1 MPQQRRL
8 QHAYTEGDLTLAIS
22 NLTSKQFQSK
32 RRAAA
37 VYTVPRSTLQDRRAG
52 RRRRRDCEP
61 NSKRL
66 TKLEEEA
73 IVERILEQS
82 LRGLPPLKLEVQ
94 DMANKLLRERGA
106 KPVSKNWVDNL
117 VLSLIHI

>member
-1 MPQQRRL
+1 MPQQRRP
-8 QHAYTEGDLTLAIS
+8 QKAYTEGDIQLTIS
-22 NLTSKQFQSK
+22 DYTSKQFKSL
-32 RRAAA
+32 RRATT
-37 VYTVPRSTLQDRRAG
+37 VHSVPRTTVRDRRAG
-52 RRRRRDCEP
+52 RRSRRDCEP

-82 LRGLPPLKLEVQ
+82 LRGLPPSKLEVQ

-106 KPVSKNWVDNL
+106 KPVSKN
-117 VLSLIHI
+117 